1 MVLAMVLF
9 YQEVLFCSAIVAV
22 PVKQCY
28 GAVPVKLCYGAVPVK
43 LCYGAVLVK

>member
-28 GAVPVKLCYGAVPVK
+28 AGCSAC
-43 LCYGAVLVK
+43 

>member
-28 GAVPVKLCYGAVPVK
+28 DVSAC
-43 LCYGAVLVK
+43 

>member
-1 MVLAMVLF
+1 MVLSMVLF

-28 GAVPVKLCYGAVPVK
+28 GAV
-43 LCYGAVLVK
+43 LVK